1 MKTKRIVLGSLVAFS
16 LIMGGCSNGAV
27 EETEQRRIAVEV
39 ETAQTGDVETRYM
52 YSGKV
57 KPLKEATVFSLV
69 NGVVNKVNFE
79 VGDFVN
85 EGDILFE
92 MDTEA
97 LVTSLNGLRAN
108 YQAGLANVTA
118 SQVTLDTVD
127 GAQMQMQI
135 ENARI
140 TYENAKSA
148 YENAVIM
155 YDNGF
160 ISEDDMK
167 RASDGYNQ
175 AKQVYELTSTDL
187 IEENKKRAQAGLD
200 AANAQASA
208 LSAQIK
214 GIEKNIADAKVKSPI
229 TGVVTGVNVV
239 EDVLLSTA
247 NVPVTISDMSSVIV
261 GVTVSEQIINSLTK
275 GQEVDVRISA
285 ISNDLIKGQIK
296 TINPAANRMGTYD
309 IDIEIINTSGTV
321 KSGMFAE
328 VSFSREKGYNSV
340 VVDRDVVISKNNED
354 YVFINRDGV
363 AVKVIVSLGID
374 DGTVVQI
381 LRGVEEGDL
390 LVVKGHKY
398 LNDGDLLNAVSIDG
412 VSNNSQQEKGE

>member
-1 MKTKRIVLGSLVAFS
+1 MNKKRIVLGSIVTFS
-16 LIMGGCSNGAV
+16 LIMGGCSNGV
-27 EETEQRRIAVEV
+27 EEAEQRRIAVEV
-39 ETAQTGDVETRYM
+39 ETAQRGDVETRYM
-52 YSGKV
+52 YSGKA

-97 LVTSLNGLRAN
+97 LVTNLSGLRAN

-160 ISEDDMK
+160 VSEDDMK

-175 AKQVYELTSTDL
+175 AKQAYELTSTDL

-208 LSAQIK
+208 LSAQIRA
-214 GIEKNIADAKVKSPI
+214 IEKNIADAKVKSPI
-229 TGVVTGVNVV
+229 TGIVTGVNVV

-247 NVPVTISDMSSVIV
+247 SVPVTISDMSSVIV

-275 GQEVDVRISA
+275 GQEVDVKISA

-309 IDIEIINTSGTV
+309 VDIEIINTSGTV

-340 VVDRDVVISKNNED
+340 VVERDVVISKNNED

-363 AVKVIVSLGID
+363 AVKAIVSLGID

-398 LNDGDLLNAVSIDG
+398 LNDGDLLNVVSIDG
-412 VSNNSQQEKGE
+412 VSNDSQQEKGE